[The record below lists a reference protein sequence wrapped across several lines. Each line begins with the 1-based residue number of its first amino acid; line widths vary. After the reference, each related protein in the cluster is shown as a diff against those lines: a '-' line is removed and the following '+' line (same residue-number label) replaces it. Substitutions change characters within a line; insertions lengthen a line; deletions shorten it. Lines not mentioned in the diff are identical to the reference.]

1 MRCARA
7 GPNANRAAIELRNW
21 RVILLWQRGCSVGIA
36 VQLFIGLAVTVFPAA
51 TAAFALGMSDEKDLS
66 GRIARN
72 EAFTHSGNAVFA
84 VAAGII
90 GSFIA
95 LGGIFYTAAAFASGM
110 VEPALLIR
118 GDQVSYEA
126 ARRGEKAE
134 REGEGKQPARFRDLF
149 RDARILLFPAAVVL
163 FNISNAATLPLIGEI
178 LSKHKH
184 GFSSAWQ
191 IAAAVTLAEAVMI
204 RVASFTGKKADH
216 WGRKPLFLAAFA
228 FLALR
233 NGLNVASHNAFY
245 LIGLQAFD
253 GVAAAIYGVLLT
265 LVTADLSKGTGRF
278 NFLQG
283 VIQSAMGLGAFLSNL
298 AFGAVAK
305 AWGFN
310 AAFLGLS
317 AFAVAGG
324 LLVQF
329 RVPETRNS

>member
-1 MRCARA
+1 M
-7 GPNANRAAIELRNW
+7 
-21 RVILLWQRGCSVGIA
+21 
-36 VQLFIGLAVTVFPAA
+36 FPAA
-51 TAAFALGMSDEKDLS
+51 TATFALGMSDEKDLS

-90 GSFIA
+90 GSFI
-95 LGGIFYTAAAFASGM
+95 
-110 VEPALLIR
+110 
-118 GDQVSYEA
+118 
-126 ARRGEKAE
+126 
-134 REGEGKQPARFRDLF
+134 
-149 RDARILLFPAAVVL
+149 
-163 FNISNAATLPLIGEI
+163 
-178 LSKHKH
+178 
-184 GFSSAWQ
+184 
-191 IAAAVTLAEAVMI
+191 
-204 RVASFTGKKADH
+204 
-216 WGRKPLFLAAFA
+216 
-228 FLALR
+228 
-233 NGLNVASHNAFY
+233 
-245 LIGLQAFD
+245 
-253 GVAAAIYGVLLT
+253 AAAIYGVLLT